1 MEEIDLKEL
10 FNVLVKKMYII
21 VLTTIFCA
29 LLGFIYSKFI
39 VTPMYN
45 SSTSFV
51 LSKSE
56 NGQNTSITQNDLT
69 LNSKL
74 VSTYGAIIKSK
85 TIASSVI
92 KELGLNM
99 TEEQLLKNISVSEK
113 SDTDLILVTVSDENP
128 QTAAKIAN
136 AIVQAFKI
144 KVNEVYK
151 IDNLAVID
159 VAEPADLPYNIGIV
173 KNVCLFGLIGL
184 IISCGIIFL
193 IFYFDNTIKSQ
204 EEIESLLNIPVI
216 ASITKYTKEME
227 GKTSYGK

>member
-85 TIASSVI
+85 TIASSVGSSSI
-92 KELGLNM
+92 FVTIYALRLLPLLGYLS
-99 TEEQLLKNISVSEK
+99 TILLPTFFIS
-113 SDTDLILVTVSDENP
+113 
-128 QTAAKIAN
+128 
-136 AIVQAFKI
+136 
-144 KVNEVYK
+144 
-151 IDNLAVID
+151 
-159 VAEPADLPYNIGIV
+159 
-173 KNVCLFGLIGL
+173 
-184 IISCGIIFL
+184 
-193 IFYFDNTIKSQ
+193 
-204 EEIESLLNIPVI
+204 
-216 ASITKYTKEME
+216 AS
-227 GKTSYGK
+227 